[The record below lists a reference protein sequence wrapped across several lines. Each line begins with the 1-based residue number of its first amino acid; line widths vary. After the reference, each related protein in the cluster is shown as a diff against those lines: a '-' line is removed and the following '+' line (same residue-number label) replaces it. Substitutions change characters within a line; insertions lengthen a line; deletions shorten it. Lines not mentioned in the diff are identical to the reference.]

1 MGGDHA
7 PGEVLYGA
15 LAALDEDPSLEI
27 LVCGHEKLLR
37 AALLP
42 TSPRGGF
49 GPARALPLPPRLK
62 IVHAADAISMAEAPV
77 KAVREKPGSSIQR
90 ALELVRAGEAD
101 AFFSAGNTGAVCA
114 AASLALRRVAGV
126 RRPAIAVMLPTAGTV
141 TTLIDA
147 GANLHPKPI
156 DLVQYA
162 IMGATYQREVLGVPN
177 PAVGILSMG
186 AEATKGGA
194 LLREAASLCTAV
206 PALRFLGFVEG
217 HDLFRGQIDVVVC
230 DARTGNA
237 VLKVVEGV
245 GETLLEELQII
256 LSRTFHTGADRRKLS
271 WAIKDLTQHM
281 DYAEYGGAPLLGVD
295 GVVILGHGRSEARAI
310 SNGIKVAARAASSD
324 LRTRIAKSL
333 APPAPP
339 T

>member
-7 PGEVLYGA
+7 PGEVIYGA
-15 LAALDEDPSLEI
+15 LAAVDDEPDLEV
-27 LVCGHEKLLR
+27 LVCGDEERLH

-42 TSPRGGF
+42 SAPRGGF
-49 GPARALPLPPRLK
+49 GQERALPLPPRLK
-62 IVHAADAISMAEAPV
+62 IVHAAHAIAMDEAPV
-77 KAVREKPGSSIQR
+77 RAVRQKPGSSIQR
-90 ALELVRAGEAD
+90 ALDLVRTGEAD

-147 GANLHPKPI
+147 GANLQPKPI

-162 IMGATYQREVLGVPN
+162 IMGAIYQREILGVPD

-194 LLREAASLCTAV
+194 LLREAAALCAEA

-217 HDLFRGQIDVVVC
+217 HELFRGAIDVVVC

-245 GETLLEELQII
+245 GETLLEELQAI
-256 LSRTFHTGADRRKLS
+256 LERTFHSDADRRKLS

-295 GVVILGHGRSEARAI
+295 GVVILGHGRSEARAVC
-310 SNGIKVAARAASSD
+310 NGIKVAARAASSG
-324 LRTRIAKSL
+324 LKERIAEGLRQTPRS
-333 APPAPP
+333 A
-339 T
+339 